1 MKLQSSQEKE
11 LEFVKG
17 EVRPSEIFYTNLTLG
32 VEDLVGGRTAFLA
45 STEMGN
51 RIALSRIVSMT

>member
-1 MKLQSSQEKE
+1 M
-11 LEFVKG
+11 KG
-17 EVRPSEIFYTNLTLG
+17 EERPSEIFYTNLTLG